1 LSEKKYFWLKLK
13 DDFFNSK
20 EIKKLRRIAGGDTYV
35 IIFLKLQL
43 LSIKKDGMIEFDGT
57 ETDIIE
63 QLHYQLDEQEDN
75 IKVTIAFL
83 LSNNLIE
90 IKGNNDI
97 SVISV
102 LHSIGSES
110 SVAERVRKH
119 REKKELGTKVLQCN
133 NDVTK
138 CNIEIDIEKELELEL
153 EKEKE
158 KEINKKSILTDTK
171 KKDFFDVESDFFQ
184 DDNFSKTWKAFVEM
198 RKKIKKPLT
207 QLAVQRMM
215 NKLHN
220 YNIDIAEKMLEL
232 SIINCWADVYELK
245 QKIEPKIEPKTNI
258 EKGKELFESYKGDLY
273 FHWNNSTKEEKNII
287 VEYIKTL
294 DYNNQD
300 RVELRGITE
309 KKANG
314 KLADMISS
322 IGNIE
327 SPNKFK
333 ILAEC
338 KKLYAL
344 KLAKEIKDKDNIIK
358 IVEQMDYW
366 TADKLNKWLIDN
378 K

>member
-63 QLHYQLDEQEDN
+63 QLHYQLDEQDDN

-110 SVAERVRKH
+110 SVTERVRKH
-119 REKKELGTKVLQCN
+119 REKKEIGTKVLQCN
-133 NDVTK
+133 KMKQK
-138 CNIEIDIEKELELEL
+138 CNTEIELDIDIDIDI
-153 EKEKE
+153 EKE

-171 KKDFFDVESDFFQ
+171 KKDFFDVESNFFQ

-215 NKLHN
+215 NKLEN
-220 YNIDIAEKMLEL
+220 YDIKIAEKMIEI

-258 EKGKELFESYKGDLY
+258 EKGKGLFESYKGDLY
-273 FHWNNSTKEEKNII
+273 FHWNNSTREEKDCIAQ
-287 VEYIKTL
+287 YMKTL
-294 DYNNQD
+294 AYDNPD

-338 KKLYAL
+338 KKIYAL
-344 KLAKEIKDKDNIIK
+344 KLAKEIKDKDSILK